1 MSPIAAAPMRKLLV
15 TGEEGFVGRSIR
27 AMAQD
32 IRLAFGWELASAPA
46 SYDLRDRAS
55 LDALVAA
62 TRPDGVIHLAG
73 ISFVPDSF
81 KDPEATL
88 QINLIGTLH
97 LLQAL
102 KKAGF
107 SGSFLYV
114 SSGDVYG
121 KLGAEDL
128 PVAEDHLPRPSNPY
142 AVSKLSAESLCRQWA
157 QVETFRILVARPFNH
172 IGPGQRE
179 DFVLAN
185 MARQIVRIGRG
196 LQAPFIQ
203 VGDIDVKRDFLD
215 VRDVVGA
222 YLRLLDKG
230 QDGEIYNVCSGE
242 GRAIRDLIL
251 ALQRLTGVE
260 AELQR
265 DAARFRPA
273 DQREV
278 VGSNRKLIAATAWKP
293 AHLLDETLRTI
304 LEDWESRAS

>member
-1 MSPIAAAPMRKLLV
+1 MRKLLI
-15 TGEEGFVGRSIR
+15 TGEGGFVGRNIR

-32 IRLAFGWELASAPA
+32 IRPAFGWELVPAPA
-46 SYDLRDRAS
+46 AYDLRDQAS

-107 SGSFLYV
+107 AGPFLYV

-121 KLGAEDL
+121 RLGALDL
-128 PVAEDHLPRPSNPY
+128 PVEEDHLPHPANPY
-142 AVSKLSAESLCRQWA
+142 AVSKLAAEALCRQWA
-157 QVETFRILVARPFNH
+157 QTENFRILVARPFNH
-172 IGPGQRE
+172 VGPGQRE
-179 DFVLAN
+179 DFVLAT
-185 MARQIVRIGRG
+185 MARQIVRIRRG
-196 LQAPFIQ
+196 LQLPFIQ

-215 VRDVVGA
+215 VRDVISA
-222 YLRLLDKG
+222 YLHLLDKG
-230 QDGEIYNVCSGE
+230 QNGEIYNVCSGKD
-242 GRAIRDLIL
+242 RVIRDLIL
-251 ALQRLTGVE
+251 TLQRLAGVA
-260 AELQR
+260 AELQQ
-265 DAARFRPA
+265 DAARFRPT

-293 AHLLDETLRTI
+293 GHLFDETLKTI
-304 LEDWESRAS
+304 LEDWENRES